1 MYFSTPI
8 FIALFLT
15 KPYKNTLYC
24 GKSIIDQTKRK
35 EEILLLL
42 KKHKEQQY
50 TYDDLMHAV
59 KEDSFTTMMGIMTAF
74 QRKDQ
79 VQFEIKNGIKY
90 FSYKERKS

>member
-8 FIALFLT
+8 FTALFFT
-15 KPYKNTLYC
+15 KLYKNTPYC

-59 KEDSFTTMMGIMTAF
+59 KEDSFTIMMGIMTAL

-79 VQFEIKNGIKY
+79 VQVEIKNGIKY